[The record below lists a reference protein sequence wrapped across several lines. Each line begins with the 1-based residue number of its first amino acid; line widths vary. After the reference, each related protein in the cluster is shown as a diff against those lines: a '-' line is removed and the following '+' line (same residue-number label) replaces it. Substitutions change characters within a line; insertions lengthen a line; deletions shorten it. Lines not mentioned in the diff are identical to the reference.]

1 MRIRERVFNAVLK
14 ATLKTIGVVA
24 FLLTIDPV
32 FMKLGHP
39 AVGNMISLLCLL
51 GIVGYLITWRFRF
64 LRDFF
69 FPKPP
74 KEEETHLR

>member
-24 FLLTIDPV
+24 FLLTIDLV

-39 AVGNMISLLCLL
+39 AVGNVISLLCLL
-51 GIVGYLITWRFRF
+51 GIVGYLLFWRLIFS
-64 LRDFF
+64 
-69 FPKPP
+69 PKPLD
-74 KEEETHLR
+74 EEETHLR